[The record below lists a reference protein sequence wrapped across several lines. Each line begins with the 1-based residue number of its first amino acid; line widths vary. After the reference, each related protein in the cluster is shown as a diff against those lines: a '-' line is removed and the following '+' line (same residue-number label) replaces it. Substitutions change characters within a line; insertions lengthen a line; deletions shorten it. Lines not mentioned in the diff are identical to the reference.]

1 MKKIFIIIIIVAIY
15 YIFFNKKKE
24 NFSVKYSLANTSK
37 NAKYYD
43 DRKDFLY
50 YKKCIN
56 ILQELSSYNKS
67 IIDVG
72 SGAGFPGLPLAI
84 VDPSLNYRLLDSNG
98 KKIAF
103 IKHVISLLNLKNV
116 EAIKIRAEDYFPASG
131 FDTVIARALTGIPN
145 LIALTEHMLTKQG
158 VIISLKG
165 KNPTKELNNIP
176 GNWKYSITKII
187 VPGLE
192 EYERHII
199 SLRNLKMQLND

>member
-1 MKKIFIIIIIVAIY
+1 MGEIQSQEKLEKLIALIEELARWNKKINLTAIR
-15 YIFFNKKKE
+15 
-24 NFSVKYSLANTSK
+24 STQDMVSGHLLDSLAV
-37 NAKYYD
+37 
-43 DRKDFLY
+43 RPFL
-50 YKKCIN
+50 
-56 ILQELSSYNKS
+56 QGKS

-158 VIISLKG
+158 VIISLIG

-176 GNWKYSITKII
+176 DNWKYSITKII